1 MRIDHFKEWFAEI
14 QDYCM
19 KNDLDFE
26 KVKKLSKG
34 NGSDFLLLGY
44 SDIDKGKKGLID
56 DTPAPLV
63 LIIKKTIKGLVFEQT
78 EYTSQYLM

>member
-1 MRIDHFKEWFAEI
+1 MRIDHFKEWFSEI
-14 QDYCM
+14 QDYCVR
-19 KNDLDFE
+19 NNLDFE

-34 NGSDFLLLGY
+34 NGLDFLLLGY
-44 SDIDKGKKGLID
+44 SDPSNGKKGLID

-78 EYTSQYLM
+78 EYTAQYLS